1 MAAEPKE
8 QVVSVFDPKTGKSLS
23 RNQAISRAV
32 IALALLAMNGAAGL
46 AAPAPARPNIL
57 VLLTDDQRWDAM
69 GCAGNPIVRTP
80 EMDRLAAEGTW
91 FVNAFVTSSICAAS
105 RASIFTG
112 QYERAHRC
120 NFHTGCLR
128 RAQLEQSYPMV
139 VRKAGYHT
147 GFIGKYGVG
156 DAPRS
161 APPRDIEGREV
172 FDRWYGF
179 YGQGVYFPKEHPGKH
194 LNQVMVD
201 QARDFLATAP
211 RGKPWC
217 LSISFK
223 APHSGEGYVGY
234 HAEPDLKALYADAVV
249 PYQPTARREFFDALP
264 SFLRK
269 SNARTN
275 YWNLRFST
283 PEKYQ
288 ATMKDYYRL
297 VTGVDRAIGQI
308 RRELAARG
316 LAENTV
322 IVFLSDNGDMLGDY
336 QLGGKELLYDASIRI
351 PLMIFDPRMPKPARG
366 QKRSELVL
374 NLDVAPTVL
383 DAAGVAT
390 PATMHGRSA
399 LPLVRGERAGW
410 RENFFCENHFAVPD
424 QYYPLIEGVRTA
436 RWKYVRYPE
445 RTPVYEQLFDIE
457 RDPME
462 VHDLARSPQC
472 REVLSSLRKRCDE
485 LRAEA
490 AQP

>member
-1 MAAEPKE
+1 VTPEHRLGQIATALEVVVALVLLVTSAIGGSAAE
-8 QVVSVFDPKTGKSLS
+8 
-23 RNQAISRAV
+23 
-32 IALALLAMNGAAGL
+32 
-46 AAPAPARPNIL
+46 AAPRPNIL

-69 GCAGNPIVRTP
+69 GCAGSPIVRTP
-80 EMDRLAAEGTW
+80 EMDRLAAEGTR

-128 RAQLEQSYPMV
+128 RAQLEQSYPML
-139 VRKAGYHT
+139 VRKAGYYT
-147 GFIGKYGVG
+147 GFIGKYGVEY
-156 DAPRS
+156 APPGK
-161 APPRDIEGREV
+161 PPRDVEGREV

-179 YGQGVYFPKEHPGKH
+179 YGQGVYFPKEYPGKH

-211 RGKPWC
+211 RDKPWC

-234 HAEPDLKALYADAVV
+234 HAEPDLKGIYADAVV
-249 PYQPTARREFFDALP
+249 PYPPTAGREFFDALP
-264 SFLRK
+264 PFLRK
-269 SNARTN
+269 CNARTN
-275 YWNLRFST
+275 YWELRFST
-283 PEKYQ
+283 PERYQ

-308 RRELAARG
+308 RGELAARG
-316 LAENTV
+316 LSENTV
-322 IVFLSDNGDMLGDY
+322 IVFLSDNGDMHGDY

-351 PLMIFDPRMPKPARG
+351 PLVIFDPRVPKSARG
-366 QKRSELVL
+366 QRRSELVL
-374 NLDVAPTVL
+374 NLDVAPSVL
-383 DAAGVAT
+383 DAAGVAV
-390 PATMHGRSA
+390 PAAMQGRSA
-399 LPLVRGERAGW
+399 LPLVRSERVGW
-410 RENFFCENHFAVPD
+410 REEFFCENHFAVPE

-445 RTPVYEQLFDIE
+445 MTPVYEQLFDLE
-457 RDPME
+457 RDPLE
-462 VHDLARSPQC
+462 AGDLARNPQC
-472 REVLSSLRKRCDE
+472 REVLSLLRNRCDQ

-490 AQP
+490 GHGS